1 VSKSRASISPIS
13 SRRATIVVRRRGR
26 GAHVISIHLNADA
39 AISKLSDLELR
50 QLPYAMKLGSQS
62 HGRGNPGCAVSSPR
76 QAFTIRRPW
85 VQKYGIKIGKGDFA
99 TKEKAWVTI
108 QINPDA
114 DFLIKFE
121 DGGLKRP
128 RGSAQALAIPIEA
141 RRNKADIVQASQRPR
156 AFQFQRA
163 SSSVGSRTTIYRG
176 NNNTMLLQKPDGS
189 GVILQRMARAQ
200 KGVKRGPGQ
209 DPHLK
214 LLYILRPTAPI
225 KPTLQFYEIGKRVG
239 HERFAI
245 NMQGMLAYA
254 IKTAK

>member
-1 VSKSRASISPIS
+1 
-13 SRRATIVVRRRGR
+13 
-26 GAHVISIHLNADA
+26 VIQIHLNADA
-39 AISKLSDLELR
+39 AISKLSSLELR
-50 QLPYAMKLGSQS
+50 QLPYAMKLGLNRTAEEIQAAQS
-62 HGRGNPGCAVSSPR
+62 LHLG

-85 VQKYGIKIGKGDFA
+85 VQRFGIKIGKGDFA

-128 RGSAQALAIPIEA
+128 RGSAQALAIPIQA

-254 IKTAK
+254 IKTAR